1 MARVEA
7 ARVKVRGVE
16 RCVLAVELLGHDHIV
31 ASKDRHVAQ
40 NVIAVGPDGV
50 GPRQVV
56 SARVFV
62 ASLGRAHTAK

>member
-1 MARVEA
+1 
-7 ARVKVRGVE
+7 
-16 RCVLAVELLGHDHIV
+16 
-31 ASKDRHVAQ
+31 
-40 NVIAVGPDGV
+40 VIAVGPDGV